1 MLSTMTE
8 EDWTIVL
15 KHNRRIEWSDSCS
28 LHEGSHQI
36 VSNCHHFRPL
46 QPAALRWL
54 RVLSEL
60 LKLSRDAISTKT
72 NLLFFAP
79 RPHEQIGFLELSA
92 SASLNAMRAWV
103 GGALYLL
110 GQLSRGVGGGGSAFS
125 AQPRQPPAHDV
136 EHRREDKPERRIAAS
151 RHASQLLKRLRL

>member
-28 LHEGSHQI
+28 LHEGSQI

-60 LKLSRDAISTKT
+60 LKLSRDANQQKQIC
-72 NLLFFAP
+72 FFCP
-79 RPHEQIGFLELSA
+79 RPPNGNSFQTLD
-92 SASLNAMRAWV
+92 LN
-103 GGALYLL
+103 Y
-110 GQLSRGVGGGGSAFS
+110 
-125 AQPRQPPAHDV
+125 
-136 EHRREDKPERRIAAS
+136 
-151 RHASQLLKRLRL
+151 